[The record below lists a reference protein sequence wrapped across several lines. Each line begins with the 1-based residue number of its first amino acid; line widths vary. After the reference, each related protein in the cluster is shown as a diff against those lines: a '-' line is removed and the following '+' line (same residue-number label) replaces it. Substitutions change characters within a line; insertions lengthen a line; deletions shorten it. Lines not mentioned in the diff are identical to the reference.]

1 MYKQIRESKYEIND
15 KGEIR
20 NRETKQ
26 ILRQQNKDGIKGNY
40 KTVKINIGE
49 GKKTYR
55 VHRLVG
61 EVFIPNPENLP
72 EINHKDLNRA
82 NNEVSNLEWVTRR
95 ENIKH
100 AQINNP
106 VYEPSKGVIEV
117 DIETKEIKVYR
128 SLYEVAKSELG
139 YNASEKEIEP
149 IRYAIS
155 KCCKG
160 QQKVHNGKYY
170 FFNIG
175 DNINRIEELIEE
187 RQKYTKEQRELIE
200 KNNLDTS
207 TIRYRTKV
215 LGMNLE
221 EALKYKKGYKFRVP
235 EPIYKSDSKLVQGVG
250 KRFGKLTV
258 LEYIR
263 EKGKKANYRC
273 KCDCGNE
280 IITQYTNLWVGKVKS
295 CGCLSKTKERM

>member
-1 MYKQIRESKYEIND
+1 MYKQIRESKYEISD

-20 NRETKQ
+20 NRETGQELK
-26 ILRQQNKDGIKGNY
+26 QQNHNGY
-40 KTVKINIGE
+40 KTVKINIGDGE
-49 GKKTYR
+49 KKYR

-61 EVFIPNPENLP
+61 EVFIPNPKNLP
-72 EINHKDLNRA
+72 EINHKDLNKA
-82 NNEVSNLEWVTRR
+82 NNEVSNLEWCSRE

-106 VYEPSKGVIEV
+106 MCEPSKSVIEV
-117 DIETKEIKVYR
+117 DIETKEMKVYK
-128 SLYEVAKSELG
+128 SLYEAAKSELG
-139 YNASEKEIEP
+139 RFAKEKEIDSVS
-149 IRYAIS
+149 IMIS

-235 EPIYKSDSKLVQGVG
+235 ESIYKSDSKLVQGVG

-263 EKGKKANYRC
+263 EKGKKATYRC

-295 CGCLSKTKERM
+295 CGCLSKTRERM